1 MTPSKP
7 TAKTAPKAAKST
19 GKTAAKA
26 AVRRSSTPEATP
38 AVGEAPAAP
47 VSATAP
53 AGRAKRAREPAAE
66 LPVVFFSDPVAW
78 WDWLAQNHAAS
89 RGVWLKMAKKASG
102 IASLT
107 YAQALDGALCWG
119 WIDGQVRGVDEA
131 TWVQRY
137 TPRAARSLWSK
148 VNREKVAALIESG
161 KMQAAG
167 LREIERAKADGRWEA
182 AYDSPSRATV
192 PDDLAAALA
201 GNERAAAFFATLD
214 SRNRYAILH
223 RIQTVKK
230 AETRA
235 AKIAQFVEM
244 LARHEKLHT

>member
-1 MTPSKP
+1 MTASKS
-7 TAKTAPKAAKST
+7 TEKTAAKTAKST
-19 GKTAAKA
+19 EKTAAKA
-26 AVRRSSTPEATP
+26 AIRRSSTREATP
-38 AVGEAPAAP
+38 AGEAPVAP
-47 VSATAP
+47 VVAAGP
-53 AGRAKRAREPAAE
+53 AGRAKRAGEPAAE
-66 LPVVFFSDPVAW
+66 LPVVFFSDPTAW
-78 WDWLAQNHAAS
+78 WDWLAQNHAGS

-102 IASLT
+102 ITSLT

-148 VNREKVAALIESG
+148 VNREKVAGLIEAG
-161 KMQAAG
+161 KMQPAG

-192 PDDLAAALA
+192 PPDLAAALA

-230 AETRA
+230 AGTRA